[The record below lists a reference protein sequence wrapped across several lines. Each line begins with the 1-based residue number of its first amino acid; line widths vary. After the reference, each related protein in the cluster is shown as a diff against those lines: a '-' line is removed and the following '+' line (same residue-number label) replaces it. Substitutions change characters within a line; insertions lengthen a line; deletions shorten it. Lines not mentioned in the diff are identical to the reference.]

1 MNKNKKKVI
10 IVTIFLVILLTCF
23 AFSYYLLKQNN
34 KNSLT
39 FNENKWIESNKQ
51 NVIDIAVL
59 NNIPILS
66 YDGEGIIYDF
76 LDYVTEKQSL
86 KFNIIPYRLDSDL
99 TYDYKVNMVT
109 NPEENDIVLLEDN
122 LVLITKN
129 NKEYIDRKSVSGL
142 NIGIISSDKELL
154 DEYFDN
160 LNFVEYNTYEELKQ
174 SILNEEEL
182 SVDGIIIPKMI
193 YTKELI
199 ENNYKVSLYMNDL
212 KKYFVLSANGDENLN
227 SIIRKYF
234 NTWKES
240 NLKESYNSN
249 LLSNYYKF
257 ANITDMDQ
265 KKLQSKSYVYGFI
278 DYGIYNKLNN
288 GKISGFNEL
297 ILKDFNDFSG
307 LSITYTK
314 YNSISKLLKSFN
326 SLDVDFILNITD
338 NEDYEQ
344 ETYSTVGVFDKQFAI
359 VSGKDNKDIIE
370 DLYSLK
376 DKEVLTIK
384 GSYIEEYLSLN
395 GIKVISYN
403 NLKDLTTDFSNDD
416 ILVIDLEN
424 YNFYKSSSFS
434 DTKINYIIKLDDKYN
449 YIINATDE
457 NDNFIKL
464 FNFYLNYN
472 SSNKLISTNYDKIA
486 YENINIIYLLV
497 LIIVVLCI
505 YVVLDFS
512 NHVKYM
518 VKSINKNK
526 KNHLTK
532 EEKIK
537 YIDQLTSL
545 KNRAYL
551 NSKIE
556 AWDDSEV
563 YPQSIII
570 IDLNNISY
578 INDNYGREE
587 GDKVI
592 TEAANILIQHQL
604 HNSEIIRTDGN
615 EFLIYLVG
623 YNEKQIVSYLRRLNK
638 ELKSLSHGFGAAS
651 GYSII
656 NDAIKTVDD
665 AVNEATLDMKN
676 NKEDYN
682 H

>member
-142 NIGIISSDKELL
+142 NIGIISNDKELL

-344 ETYSTVGVFDKQFAI
+344 ETYSTVGVFNKQFAI

-384 GSYIEEYLSLN
+384 GSYIEEYLSSN

-434 DTKINYIIKLDDKYN
+434 DTKINYIVKLDDKYN

>member
-174 SILNEEEL
+174 SILNEEES

-265 KKLQSKSYVYGFI
+265 KRLQSKSYVYGFV

-326 SLDVDFILNITD
+326 SLDVDLILLIM
-338 NEDYEQ
+338 
-344 ETYSTVGVFDKQFAI
+344 
-359 VSGKDNKDIIE
+359 
-370 DLYSLK
+370 
-376 DKEVLTIK
+376 
-384 GSYIEEYLSLN
+384 
-395 GIKVISYN
+395 
-403 NLKDLTTDFSNDD
+403 
-416 ILVIDLEN
+416 
-424 YNFYKSSSFS
+424 
-434 DTKINYIIKLDDKYN
+434 KIMSK
-449 YIINATDE
+449 
-457 NDNFIKL
+457 
-464 FNFYLNYN
+464 
-472 SSNKLISTNYDKIA
+472 KLI
-486 YENINIIYLLV
+486 L
-497 LIIVVLCI
+497 
-505 YVVLDFS
+505 
-512 NHVKYM
+512 
-518 VKSINKNK
+518 
-526 KNHLTK
+526 
-532 EEKIK
+532 
-537 YIDQLTSL
+537 Q
-545 KNRAYL
+545 
-551 NSKIE
+551 
-556 AWDDSEV
+556 
-563 YPQSIII
+563 
-570 IDLNNISY
+570 
-578 INDNYGREE
+578 
-587 GDKVI
+587 
-592 TEAANILIQHQL
+592 
-604 HNSEIIRTDGN
+604 
-615 EFLIYLVG
+615 
-623 YNEKQIVSYLRRLNK
+623 
-638 ELKSLSHGFGAAS
+638 
-651 GYSII
+651 
-656 NDAIKTVDD
+656 
-665 AVNEATLDMKN
+665 
-676 NKEDYN
+676 
-682 H
+682 